1 MEFTQQTHDPGADGL
16 HSGIMPNLVFSPLGA
31 DLGISVLGGMG
42 LSQGIWRLT
51 ETGQFSFVGA
61 QMRAEAY
68 VASVIGGR
76 QFRLLT
82 EELDRLQVFGDKI
95 SLYSSQSGHYGD
107 LVHLVATPVNGTAYM
122 VAGAPDGS
130 GLSVLRREP
139 WGGVTPVSYTA
150 DSNEAYLAGPIALA
164 AVQTV
169 SGRNMVF
176 AASQQEAGISAFE
189 VTAAGALT
197 RRASL
202 GIEEGGV
209 SFRPTLLE
217 TVTLE
222 GRDFLLAG
230 SFDAGAISVLEVTG
244 GGALTLL
251 DSTLDDRQ
259 TRFGGISVLQ
269 TLSHEGQVYVLAG
282 GADDGLSL
290 LQLLPNG
297 QLIHLDT
304 VTDNRTLGLNNPNA
318 VAMTVFGGAL
328 HVVATSEREAGLSLL
343 TAPLVPGRQVVTG
356 TGGADALAI
365 GPNGGLIWDGGGADT
380 LFGGAGADLFVL
392 VQDGAPD
399 EIRGF
404 VPGQDRVDLSDWSGL
419 YATMQLGL
427 ETLNDGARITY
438 GTEVLT
444 LRTASGDAIG
454 WRELL
459 QTDMLGIIRIAP
471 PEFLTTQTEGPDS
484 LLGGDGNDTI
494 YGAGGGDVITGM
506 AGDDWLFGEAGA
518 DILRG
523 GPGHDRMVGGTGADS
538 LYCGDGD
545 DSLEGLSSIDLLFGE
560 AGNDTISGGTGA
572 DTLYGGAGNDRLLG
586 NTGVDLIYGGDGDD
600 WISPGNGVD
609 VVYGGGGNDTVIGRT
624 GWDTLFGGD
633 GDDSLLGSEGQD
645 DLHGEAGNDTL
656 SGGFGFDFL
665 YGGDGDDNLFGNLGS
680 DVLEGGSGNDS
691 LYGATGND
699 TLRGG
704 PGDDVIFGSQGL
716 DVIEGG
722 PGNDTI
728 RGGSLQD
735 EFIFRRGDDRDV
747 ILDFEAAHDILM
759 LDAGLVDG
767 PATAQTVLERY
778 ATYDEGRVTL
788 DFGEGDVIEVTLYL
802 GLGDLTDNIQFL

>member
-51 ETGQFSFVGA
+51 ETGQLSFVA
-61 QMRAEAY
+61 AEMRAEAY

-82 EELDRLQVFGDKI
+82 EELDRLQEFGDKI
-95 SLYSSQSGHYGD
+95 SLYSGQSGHYGD
-107 LVHLVATPVNGTAYM
+107 LVHLVATPVHGTDYM
-122 VAGAPDGS
+122 VAAVPDGS

-139 WGGVTPVSYTA
+139 SGGLMQVSQLA
-150 DSNEAYLAGPIALA
+150 DSDEAYLAGPIALA

-169 SGRNMVF
+169 SGRTMVF
-176 AASQQEAGISAFE
+176 AASQQESGISAFE
-189 VTAAGALT
+189 VTAAGGLT

-202 GIEEGGV
+202 GIEEEGV
-209 SFRPTLLE
+209 SFRPNLLE

-230 SFDAGAISVLEVTG
+230 SFEAGAISVLEVTG
-244 GGALTLL
+244 SGALTLL
-251 DSTLDDRQ
+251 DNTLDDRQ

-297 QLIHLDT
+297 QMVHLDT
-304 VTDNRTLGLNNPNA
+304 VSDTRALGLNNPNA
-318 VAMTVFGGAL
+318 VALTVFGGAL

-343 TAPLVPGRQVVTG
+343 SAPLLPGREVVIG
-356 TGGADALAI
+356 TEGADVLGI
-365 GPNGGLIWDGGGADT
+365 GADGGLIWDGGGADT
-380 LFGGAGADLFVL
+380 LIGGAGADLFVL

-404 VPGQDRVDLSDWSGL
+404 APGQDRVDLSDWEGL
-419 YATMQLGL
+419 YSTLQIGL
-427 ETLNDGARITY
+427 ETLSDGARITY
-438 GTEVLT
+438 GADVLT
-444 LRTASGDAIG
+444 LRTASGAEIG
-454 WRELL
+454 WREILE
-459 QTDMLGIIRIAP
+459 TDMLGIVRIAP
-471 PEFLTTQTEGPDS
+471 PEFLTTQTDAPDV
-484 LLGGDGNDTI
+484 LLGGEGNDTI
-494 YGAGGGDVITGM
+494 NGAGGGDVITGM
-506 AGDDWLFGEAGA
+506 GGNDRLLGEAGA

-523 GPGHDRMVGGTGADS
+523 GPGRDTLIGGTGADS
-538 LYCGDGD
+538 LYGGDGN
-545 DSLEGLSSIDLLFGE
+545 DSLEGLSSVDLLFGE
-560 AGNDTISGGTGA
+560 AGHDTLAGGIGA
-572 DTLYGGAGNDRLLG
+572 DTLYGGSGHDRLLG
-586 NTGVDLIYGGDGDD
+586 NTGVDLIYGGDGND

-609 VVYGGGGNDTVIGRT
+609 VVYGDGGNDTVIGRT

-645 DLHGEAGNDTL
+645 DLHGEAGDDTL

-665 YGGDGDDNLFGNLGS
+665 YGGDGQDALFGNLGS
-680 DVLEGGSGNDS
+680 DLLEGGSGNDS
-691 LYGATGND
+691 LFGATGND

-704 PGDDVIFGSQGL
+704 PGHDVIQGSQGL

-722 PGNDTI
+722 PGNDTM
-728 RGGSLQD
+728 RGGSLAD
-735 EFIFRRGDDRDV
+735 EFIFRRGDDRDA

-759 LDAGLVDG
+759 LDAALVDG
-767 PATAQTVLERY
+767 PANAQTVLDRH
-778 ATYDEGRVTL
+778 ASFGDGTVTL
-788 DFGEGDVIEVTLYL
+788 DFGSGDIIEVTLYL
-802 GLGDLTDNIQFL
+802 GLGDLADNIQFL